1 MGGTSEEQQESGQG
15 HTTTHV
21 QASKR
26 HYYVDVPNPEE
37 SNYEACEQHVSIDP
51 AFREELQRGNNGDIS
66 EFLCL
71 PELIPA
77 KKRRR
82 QQPLLDYTHSR
93 ILTSADYMKGLE
105 DLLAKKE
112 EVAAAAKKKKEEKEA
127 TKEQRKIAKEKQQK
141 EKEERAAERA
151 RKKEERIHQQ
161 NAKKVPG
168 NRRRAGE
175 GRETMAI
182 AAASGGE
189 ASAGGSAY
197 GGGGSRGFHTSTP
210 PGGDSSELQLRGR
223 VLPQQ
228 DPPLRGFGGSTQ
240 TPNMSRGPLLTTPR
254 LSQTVPAAQ
263 RTLPTSKSTT
273 SVNPF
278 PALFSLRSKLWLD
291 DGDNRAQHYPHRTLL
306 RSDSTMPNP
315 RT

>member
-82 QQPLLDYTHSR
+82 QQPLLDYTHNR

-112 EVAAAAKKKKEEKEA
+112 EFAAAAAKKKRGK
-127 TKEQRKIAKEKQQK
+127 
-141 EKEERAAERA
+141 
-151 RKKEERIHQQ
+151 
-161 NAKKVPG
+161 
-168 NRRRAGE
+168 
-175 GRETMAI
+175 
-182 AAASGGE
+182 GG
-189 ASAGGSAY
+189 
-197 GGGGSRGFHTSTP
+197 H
-210 PGGDSSELQLRGR
+210 
-223 VLPQQ
+223 
-228 DPPLRGFGGSTQ
+228 
-240 TPNMSRGPLLTTPR
+240 
-254 LSQTVPAAQ
+254 Q
-263 RTLPTSKSTT
+263 RTKKNCKGKTT
-273 SVNPF
+273 EREGGACS
-278 PALFSLRSKLWLD
+278 
-291 DGDNRAQHYPHRTLL
+291 
-306 RSDSTMPNP
+306 
-315 RT
+315 